1 MTSTSTTSIPLLAR
15 VLIAGA
21 GIMSLANSVTIPFLA
36 VFLHRDLGL
45 APGLIG
51 FVIGSSVFFSI
62 FAGFVGGSLSDTL
75 GRSRLLV
82 FSLVGVIGSF
92 TGLYFSDGVVAV
104 FAFNATLSLSSST
117 FAPVGKALLGDLL
130 PRARR
135 AKTFSYQYM
144 ATNIGYAV
152 GPVLGAAVG
161 LAGGRSAFLIGAA
174 GYGIYLISLSV
185 ALLLAPAVAAAGRA
199 SCGTGQ
205 KQRVGSVVRG
215 LAESARI
222 VAIDRRMLFLILAGL
237 LLEAVHGRISSL
249 LAQYLSA
256 EFADGVTILSY
267 VLATNAITVV
277 SLQVVMAR
285 LTEKRSPVTSIT
297 IGGLLTVVGMAGF
310 AFAGTLGHF
319 IAAMVV
325 FSVGE
330 ILIYPAEFAI
340 IDRIAPEQNRGAYF
354 GAQTFAQIG
363 VFIGPFTGGLLLGAY
378 GGTTMFLGV
387 GLFALA
393 SVAIYLLVGRRI
405 PGLAAPGQEVPVAL
419 PQQRRQPGQDDWRGR

>member
-1 MTSTSTTSIPLLAR
+1 MTSTSTTPIPSLAR

-62 FAGFVGGSLSDTL
+62 FAGFVGGSLSDSL
-75 GRSRLLV
+75 GRTRLLV
-82 FSLVGVIGSF
+82 FSLLGVIGSF
-92 TGLYFSDGVVAV
+92 IGLYFSDGVAAV

-117 FAPVGKALLGDLL
+117 FAPVAKALLGDLL
-130 PRARR
+130 PRDRR

-144 ATNIGYAV
+144 ATNMGYAI
-152 GPVLGAAVG
+152 GPVAGAAVG

-174 GYGIYLISLSV
+174 GYGIYLIGLSGV
-185 ALLLAPAVAAAGRA
+185 LLLAPTAAAGSA
-199 SCGTGQ
+199 HSDIDE
-205 KQRVGSVVRG
+205 KQRIGSMMRG
-215 LAESARI
+215 LAQSARI

-256 EFADGVTILSY
+256 EFAGGVTTLSY

-277 SLQVVMAR
+277 LLQVMMSR
-285 LTEKRSPVTSIT
+285 LTEKRSPVTVIT
-297 IGGLLTVVGMAGF
+297 VGGMLTVAGMTGF
-310 AFAGTLGHF
+310 AFAANLWQF

-325 FSVGE
+325 FSLGE

-340 IDRIAPEQNRGAYF
+340 IDRIAPERRRGAYF

-363 VFIGPFTGGLLLGAY
+363 VFIGPLTGGLLLGAY
-378 GGTTMFLGV
+378 DGTTMFLGV

-393 SVAIYLLVGRRI
+393 GVAIYLLVGRRI
-405 PGLAAPGQEVPVAL
+405 PNLAAGAQERPIDLPKQKESKGPV
-419 PQQRRQPGQDDWRGR
+419 

>member
-1 MTSTSTTSIPLLAR
+1 MIPTSTTATSIPLLAR
-15 VLIAGA
+15 VLIGGA

-51 FVIGSSVFFSI
+51 FIIGSSVFFSI

-75 GRSRLLV
+75 GRTRLLV
-82 FSLVGVIGSF
+82 FSLFGVIGSF
-92 TGLYFSDGVVAV
+92 IGLYFSDSVASV
-104 FAFNATLSLSSST
+104 FAFNATLALSSST

-130 PRARR
+130 PRDRR

-144 ATNIGYAV
+144 ATNMGYAI
-152 GPVLGAAVG
+152 GPVVGAAVG
-161 LAGGRSAFLIGAA
+161 LAGGRSAFLVGAA
-174 GYGIYLISLSV
+174 GYGIYLIGLSCV
-185 ALLLAPAVAAAGRA
+185 LLLVPAAAAAGRA
-199 SCGTGQ
+199 VAEQ
-205 KQRVGSVVRG
+205 KQHVGSVLRG

-249 LAQYLSA
+249 LAQYLSVG
-256 EFADGVTILSY
+256 FTDGVTILGF
-267 VLATNAITVV
+267 VLATNAVTVV
-277 SLQVVMAR
+277 LLQVGVSR
-285 LTEKRSPVTSIT
+285 LTEKHNPVTSIT
-297 IGGLLTVVGMAGF
+297 VGGLLTVAGMAGF
-310 AFAGTLGHF
+310 AFADNLWHF
-319 IAAMVV
+319 VAAMVV
-325 FSVGE
+325 FSLGE

-340 IDRIAPEQNRGAYF
+340 IDRIAPDESRGAYF
-354 GAQTFAQIG
+354 GAQTFAQVG

-405 PGLAAPGQEVPVAL
+405 AGLAASEPDRPAAPSKQEESDELA
-419 PQQRRQPGQDDWRGR
+419 